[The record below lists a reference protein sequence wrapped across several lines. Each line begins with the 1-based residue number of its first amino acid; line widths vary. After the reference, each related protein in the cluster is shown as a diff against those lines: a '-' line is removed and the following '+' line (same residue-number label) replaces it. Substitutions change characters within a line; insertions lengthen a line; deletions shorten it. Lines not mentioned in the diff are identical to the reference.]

1 MGRTATPD
9 QITISLN
16 IPQNEN
22 SLISKNPKGLLVK
35 RLLITS
41 AAGKLGS
48 ERRSRLAHMADILRL
63 LDVVDIGLR
72 APNKEVL
79 TYDLGDKAYV
89 EKLVKSCDGIGHLG
103 GRSNE
108 DTWEVIHNA
117 NIDGMFNLYEAA
129 RKHGNPRIL
138 FASSN
143 HAIGFY

>member
-79 TYDLGDKAYV
+79 T
-89 EKLVKSCDGIGHLG
+89 
-103 GRSNE
+103 
-108 DTWEVIHNA
+108 
-117 NIDGMFNLYEAA
+117 
-129 RKHGNPRIL
+129 
-138 FASSN
+138 
-143 HAIGFY
+143 

>member
-89 EKLVKSCDGIGHLG
+89 EELVKSCDGIGHLG